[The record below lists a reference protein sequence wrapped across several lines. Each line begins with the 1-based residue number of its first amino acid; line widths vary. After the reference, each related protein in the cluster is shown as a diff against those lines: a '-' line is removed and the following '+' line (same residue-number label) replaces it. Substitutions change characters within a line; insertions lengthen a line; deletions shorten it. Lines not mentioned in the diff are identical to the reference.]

1 MNKQAPKHFLIT
13 GATGYIGAHIAREIL
28 SSGHTV
34 SVLTRDVTKGQGKTG
49 AHQNLTYLPFNLS
62 SAETLQ
68 SISDQITG
76 ATLIDLAWEF
86 DGKTDHEQVQEHLE
100 LANQCIR
107 LGISKI
113 VSAGTLF
120 EFNFN
125 EGQVDENSF
134 RSGTTQHGLA
144 KIELHDQLE
153 ALTAAAGVPFLWTR
167 FHYVFGND
175 EESRSVFGQIL
186 RGPKPFQIKPRDGL
200 FDFIEVTSLAQ
211 QFRRALEA
219 NATGI
224 LDFGSG
230 RAQSF
235 TVAISEWLER
245 RNLNSADYLVEP
257 NINVFTQSGTWPD
270 LAKLSQLL
278 QGRLFLQV

>member
-1 MNKQAPKHFLIT
+1 MNQQAPKHFLIT
-13 GATGYIGAHIAREIL
+13 GATGYIGAHVAREIL

-49 AHQNLTYLPFNLS
+49 VHQNLTYLPFNLS
-62 SAETLQ
+62 SVATLQ

-86 DGKTDHEQVQEHLE
+86 DGKTDHEQVREHLE

-113 VSAGTLF
+113 VSTGTLF
-120 EFNFN
+120 EFNFDD
-125 EGQVDENSF
+125 GQIDENSL

-144 KIELHDQLE
+144 KIELHDRLE
-153 ALTAAAGVPFLWTR
+153 VLTAAAGVPFLWAR

-186 RGPKPFQIKPRDGL
+186 REPKPFQIKPRDGL
-200 FDFIEVTSLAQ
+200 FDFIEVSSLAQ
-211 QFRRALEA
+211 QFRRALDV
-219 NATGI
+219 NAIGI

-235 TVAISEWLER
+235 TRAISDWLER
-245 RNLNSADYLVEP
+245 RELISSDYLVDP
-257 NINVFTQSGTWPD
+257 NSETSTKSGTWPG

-278 QGRLFLQV
+278 QGRLSL